1 MMTLELLTDF
11 IQEDLRY
18 NREIIC
24 ESFSI
29 HNKILEIKVR
39 NLSDTVTGFGE
50 VVELER
56 YQNWLNK
63 KRVKKI
69 NQIL

>member
-39 NLSDTVTGFGE
+39 NLSETVTGFGE
-50 VVELER
+50 V
-56 YQNWLNK
+56 
-63 KRVKKI
+63 
-69 NQIL
+69 

>member
-39 NLSDTVTGFGE
+39 NLFDTVTGFGE

>member
-1 MMTLELLTDF
+1 MTLELLTDF